1 MKRKLLFIPLVLLA
15 LLSIHASKRDFTL
28 VRDTEILINMMRAL
42 NEHYVDSLSSNQLLK
57 DATNGMSKSLDPYT
71 TYIDEE
77 QMADFEIMTT
87 GKYGGI
93 GAVIRQDNDY
103 VIVAQPYKGSPSD
116 KSGLLIG
123 DKILSIEDEDGKG
136 MTTKDVS
143 DRLKGTP
150 GSSVK
155 IVVSSVIDST
165 EREVTIRRERISI
178 PAIPYAGMVNDSVA
192 YLNHSDFTEG
202 GFEQMRSEL
211 KRLES
216 QGMRSLIL
224 DYRSNGG
231 GIMQEAIKVLSLF
244 VPKGSEVLKIKGR
257 RDSTIYRTTNEPLY
271 PNMPIVTL
279 IDGNSA
285 SAAEIVVGAMQDMDR
300 AVLIGQRSFGK
311 GLVQSTVPIGFDS
324 YLKLTT
330 ARYYIPSGRCIQ
342 EMDYSDHSHNREV
355 GKMADSLRNE
365 FLTVGGRKVYDGGGI
380 TPDIKF
386 DAEYV
391 SRFAATLYAEG
402 HIEKWG
408 ENYYRKHHR
417 EPIDLDTFDLTDED
431 FEDFKALVSD
441 RKINYKSQTSRAITA
456 LEKAAEEDRNE
467 ELMEE
472 LKRLKEGLKDDTK
485 SNLERYKREIM
496 NYMRQDYVLR
506 RGYAEGVI
514 RNSLKRDSTVLR
526 ALDLLNSEGQ
536 IEQILTVSVTDD
548 SNEVK

>member
-15 LLSIHASKRDFTL
+15 LLSIHASKSDFTL

-42 NEHYVDSLSSNQLLK
+42 NTHYVDSLSSNQLLK
-57 DATNGMSKSLDPYT
+57 DATYGMSKSLDPYT
-71 TYIDEE
+71 AYIDEE

-93 GAVIRQDNDY
+93 GAVIRQNDDY
-103 VIVAQPYKGSPSD
+103 VVVAQPYKGSPSD

-150 GSSVK
+150 GSNVK

-178 PAIPYAGMVNDSVA
+178 PAIPYAGMVSDSVA
-192 YLNHSDFTEG
+192 YLNHADFTEG

-216 QGMRSLIL
+216 EGMRSLIL

-257 RDSTIYRTTNEPLY
+257 QDSTIYKTTNEPLY
-271 PNMPIVTL
+271 LNMPIVTL

-300 AVLIGQRSFGK
+300 AVLVGQRSFGK

-330 ARYYIPSGRCIQ
+330 ARYYIPSGRSIQ
-342 EMDYSDHSHNREV
+342 EIDYSDHSDNREV
-355 GKMADSLRNE
+355 GKMADSLRKE
-365 FLTVGGRKVYDGGGI
+365 FLTVGGRKVYDGGGV
-380 TPDIKF
+380 TPDIEV

-408 ENYYRKHHR
+408 EKYYRKHYQ
-417 EPIDLDTFDLTDED
+417 EPIDMDTFDITDED
-431 FEDFKALVSD
+431 FEDFKAFVSN
-441 RKINYKSQTSRAITA
+441 REINYKSQTSRAITA

-472 LKRLKEGLKDDTK
+472 LKRLKEALKDDTN

-496 NYMRQDYVLR
+496 RYMRQDYVLR

-514 RNSLKRDSTVLR
+514 RNSLKRDSLVLQ
-526 ALDLLNSEGQ
+526 AIDLLNSEDQ
-536 IEQILTVSVTDD
+536 IEAILTEG
-548 SNEVK
+548 SNETE

>member
-342 EMDYSDHSHNREV
+342 EMDYSDHSDNREV

>member
-342 EMDYSDHSHNREV
+342 EMDYSDHSDNREV

-441 RKINYKSQTSRAITA
+441 RKINYKSHTSRAITA